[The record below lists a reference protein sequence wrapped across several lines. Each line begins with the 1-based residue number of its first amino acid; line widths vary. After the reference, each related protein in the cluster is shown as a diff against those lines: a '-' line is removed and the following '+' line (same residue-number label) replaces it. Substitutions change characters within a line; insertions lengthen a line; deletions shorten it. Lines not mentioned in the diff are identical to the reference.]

1 MSLSVFI
8 ITALIILI
16 MFGAGQRI
24 LDKMRMN
31 DRWALVVL
39 SAIIIGIIV
48 PPISIGANFSFSIGG
63 FVIPVAVCIC
73 LMIKA
78 GWSKDLLR
86 AVIGS
91 ILTAGLIVVVQVLMP
106 ASTPQD
112 IVVDNTYIYGVVA
125 GLVAYI
131 LGRSRRNAFICSVLG
146 LTLASVGVFVYNL
159 IMGVVTPL
167 NLGVAGAFDSII
179 IATLISVGLAE
190 LIGETSEMIVKK
202 ENKVYNFEAGE
213 FKNFENLEIE
223 EVEGDKNEKN

>member
-63 FVIPVAVCIC
+63 FVIPVAVCVY

-146 LTLASVGVFVYNL
+146 LTLASVGVFVYNI

-190 LIGETSEMIVKK
+190 LIGETAEMMVKK